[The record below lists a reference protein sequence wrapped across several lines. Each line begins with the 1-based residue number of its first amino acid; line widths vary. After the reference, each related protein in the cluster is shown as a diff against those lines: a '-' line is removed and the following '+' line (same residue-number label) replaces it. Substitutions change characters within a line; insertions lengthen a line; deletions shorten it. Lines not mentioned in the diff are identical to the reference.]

1 MCSSPWYQNES
12 ITNCEQ
18 HQVIQESHL
27 VSLLIVVPLQVVEDG
42 GAHQQVGEG
51 DNDQGE
57 GSDLVVMEIFIE
69 IFSKLWAWQAD
80 YFNDWILK

>member
-1 MCSSPWYQNES
+1 MW
-12 ITNCEQ
+12 
-18 HQVIQESHL
+18 ESHL

-57 GSDLVVMEIFIE
+57 GSDLVVMEIFIK
-69 IFSKLWAWQAD
+69 IFLYSG
-80 YFNDWILK
+80 